1 MRLPQRRFAP
11 LWSIVGKIV
20 GRGGSIRYSSRR
32 FGRTLVLPA
41 RSSDGP
47 PMTRGRVSGSLH
59 VLPARQRTDPDIAP
73 TRKAPPAPKGLGL
86 SGRAAWKAVMSCAPL
101 LLPDLDTVTVERFCR
116 VVDERAAVNVE
127 LDRGVLLEEPIVS
140 PVRQGRGHPGGPEPR
155 RGDAPGARQAA
166 GRLVRPPGSRA
177 GCPCSPRVDPDH
189 GRTTGGGGL
198 EPTRRQVQE
207 RGRRVT
213 ATMTKD
219 DAEDVAR
226 EAAQRI
232 VDAVSTFAPWV
243 RLRLAA
249 ALADEPSDTL
259 RSIGGSLLGKAP
271 AATMARSLLA
281 DVFIGDLEDIA
292 PTLGDTEPWSTIRSA
307 LEDVAAAWHTSHPG
321 LRTRRDYTARSRS
334 WALEA
339 VAARRGGRV
348 GPPRAGVGAARHHP
362 ALPAMLHARH
372 VVDPLAL
379 RRLPRPEGHA
389 KRPTPAATGKDK

>member
-1 MRLPQRRFAP
+1 
-11 LWSIVGKIV
+11 
-20 GRGGSIRYSSRR
+20 
-32 FGRTLVLPA
+32 
-41 RSSDGP
+41 
-47 PMTRGRVSGSLH
+47 
-59 VLPARQRTDPDIAP
+59 
-73 TRKAPPAPKGLGL
+73 
-86 SGRAAWKAVMSCAPL
+86 
-101 LLPDLDTVTVERFCR
+101 
-116 VVDERAAVNVE
+116 
-127 LDRGVLLEEPIVS
+127 
-140 PVRQGRGHPGGPEPR
+140 
-155 RGDAPGARQAA
+155 
-166 GRLVRPPGSRA
+166 
-177 GCPCSPRVDPDH
+177 
-189 GRTTGGGGL
+189 
-198 EPTRRQVQE
+198 
-207 RGRRVT
+207 
-213 ATMTKD
+213 MTKD

-339 VAARRGGRV
+339 VSGAARRPGWSPSCRHRRRTSPPGSA
-348 GPPRAGVGAARHHP
+348 GDAPCPPRRRSTGSATIAAPRRSREAADARGNRQRQVARGYTGKHAVLRKRWTPRVAAGGVACGRCGLLIQPGTPWDLGHP
-362 ALPAMLHARH
+362 
-372 VVDPLAL
+372 DDDK
-379 RRLPRPEGHA
+379 RRE
-389 KRPTPAATGKDK
+389 PTPWHQRCNRVYASTVTKRRRRFERGR